1 MPETEPEI
9 DADATQVLPQAEEK
23 RLEQHFWVRS
33 AALAALGVVI
43 VALLG
48 SALLSISHAPAPH
61 HIPVGYVGD
70 DGTLQSL
77 TSKAGDALAV
87 AVYDSRDAAAD
98 GIDRLDV
105 YGALIVTAT
114 GVELL
119 KSTAASPQVAATLT
133 SLTGAAFAGT
143 ATPTVTET
151 TPLPSGDSAGGGLGV
166 MLQVVIL
173 GGTIGSM
180 GLGRLVPRY
189 RANWGRGE
197 LPLVFLALYALC
209 VGAGIA
215 GLARGFG
222 VGDHVDYL
230 HLMLSLA
237 LINLAVTASTS
248 ALVSLIG
255 TAGAG
260 IGGLL
265 YFLIGAPISGAATAG
280 PLMPAFWHDFGQA
293 LPPGAGATLLRR
305 VLYFPDAPLGAPILT
320 LALYAGTGAAVLGTV
335 NLIAGFRHRKS
346 LAGLP

>member
-1 MPETEPEI
+1 MS
-9 DADATQVLPQAEEK
+9 DRDDDATQVLPKAEEK

-48 SALLSISHAPAPH
+48 SALLSISHAPTPH
-61 HIPVGYVGD
+61 HIPFGYVGAD
-70 DGTLQSL
+70 STRQSL
-77 TSKAGDALAV
+77 EQQAGDALDV
-87 AVYDSRDAAAD
+87 TTYDSRDAALT
-98 GIDRLDV
+98 GIGRLDV

-133 SLTGAAFAGT
+133 GLVTTAFAGR

-151 TPLPSGDSAGGGLGV
+151 TPLPSGDSAGGGLGI

-189 RANWGRGE
+189 RADWARGE
-197 LPLVFLALYALC
+197 LPLIFLILYALC

-222 VGDHVDYL
+222 VGDHVDFL
-230 HLMLSLA
+230 ELMLGLA
-237 LINLAVTASTS
+237 LINLAATASTS

-305 VLYFPDAPLGAPILT
+305 VLYFPDAPIGTPILT
-320 LALYAGTGAAVLGTV
+320 LALYAGTGALVLGAV
-335 NLIAGFRHRKS
+335 NLIAGYRHRKS